1 VLGPLPP
8 KLVERSKLKYFSK
21 VTGLPYRPLQRF
33 IQGKLKWDEE
43 SSAGRHVRR
52 KVKLYLSFAEIGLI
66 FHRKWILSAY
76 FEMQVKPLARYIP
89 REERGNVDWQE
100 MFDLIGF
107 MLHYDPTRR
116 LGLR

>member
-1 VLGPLPP
+1 
-8 KLVERSKLKYFSK
+8 
-21 VTGLPYRPLQRF
+21 
-33 IQGKLKWDEE
+33 
-43 SSAGRHVRR
+43 
-52 KVKLYLSFAEIGLI
+52 
-66 FHRKWILSAY
+66 
-76 FEMQVKPLARYIP
+76 MKPLTRYIP